1 MTFYREAYNCG
12 IVPDAISSILCPAFC
27 LLLIRTCVEAATEIL
42 EMFTSIKIH
51 SMSYRCDIR
60 IDCTVI

>member
-12 IVPDAISSILCPAFC
+12 IVPDAISSILCPTFC

-42 EMFTSIKIH
+42 EMFALIKIDT
-51 SMSYRCDIR
+51 MSYRCDVR
-60 IDCTVI
+60 LDCAVV